1 MQTSIAP
8 VSISGELPQMF
19 AAITEAGFTGVE
31 IFGHGFLVH
40 VVALTE
46 VGQPVR
52 ERRLDNSLIHP
63 FRESGCMPEPH
74 HRLLTRDACQ

>member
-40 VVALTE
+40 VAASGRGWATGPGTE
-46 VGQPVR
+46 
-52 ERRLDNSLIHP
+52 
-63 FRESGCMPEPH
+63 
-74 HRLLTRDACQ
+74 A